1 MICSFLRWRGSILP
15 GPCLSQRTSSEGGEV
30 ETFLGLRALGVGP
43 KKAIVNNAEL
53 ATDRNGKKEEAW
65 NRLK

>member
-1 MICSFLRWRGSILP
+1 MLGGGRAANKGNSKDGE
-15 GPCLSQRTSSEGGEV
+15 GEGGEV

>member
-1 MICSFLRWRGSILP
+1 MLQ
-15 GPCLSQRTSSEGGEV
+15 GPPVHIVRSWQIERREGEGGEV

-43 KKAIVNNAEL
+43 KKAIVNNAGL

>member
-1 MICSFLRWRGSILP
+1 MNSKDGE
-15 GPCLSQRTSSEGGEV
+15 GEGGEV
-30 ETFLGLRALGVGP
+30 VTFLGLRALGVGP

-53 ATDRNGKKEEAW
+53 ATGRNGTKEEAW